1 MRVAMVVK
9 QMHSAMAALAQTDE
23 RAIRFVALRVPVA
36 EVVDVEPAP
45 LVGAITPPVA
55 AWQR

>member
-1 MRVAMVVK
+1 MVVK